1 MWSIKKKK
9 FKIVKIDCKKYN
21 YNIKYSC
28 KKIINKYK
36 YIYIGIVK
44 GGYMKAF
51 AKSDVGKVRE
61 MNQDYFYISKPE
73 EKVQLF
79 IVADGMGGYK
89 GGEIASRLAVETS
102 KSYILNNFDSIES
115 NDKEEILKLIK
126 SAIEYANLVVYEKS
140 KENKELENMGTTI
153 DVCLVLG
160 NKVYIGHV
168 GDSRV
173 YRKRKDFFRKLT
185 TDHSYVQK
193 LVSDGTI
200 TKEEAYNHPK
210 KNMLI
215 KALGC
220 SNFVE
225 PDVMV
230 KGFLKDDILLMCSDG
245 LTNMLKDEEI
255 VKTINENP
263 IEACNNLVSK
273 ANENGGY
280 DNITAVIIL

>member
-1 MWSIKKKK
+1 M
-9 FKIVKIDCKKYN
+9 KIFARTD
-21 YNIKYSC
+21 
-28 KKIINKYK
+28 
-36 YIYIGIVK
+36 IG
-44 GGYMKAF
+44 KA
-51 AKSDVGKVRE
+51 RE
-61 MNQDYFYISKPE
+61 MNQDSYYISKPE
-73 EKVQLF
+73 DKVQLC
-79 IVADGMGGYK
+79 IIADGMGGYK
-89 GGEIASRLAVETS
+89 GGEIASQLAVETS
-102 KSYILNNFDSIES
+102 KNYIINNFDLIEH
-115 NDKEEILKLIK
+115 DREGILNLVK
-126 SAIEYANLVVYEKS
+126 SAIEYANLVIYEKS
-140 KENKELENMGTTI
+140 QEIPELENMGTTI
-153 DVCLVLG
+153 DICLIIT

-220 SNFVE
+220 SSLVE

-230 KGFLKDDILLMCSDG
+230 RGFLKDDILLMCSDG
-245 LTNMLKDEEI
+245 LTNMLKEEEI
-255 VKTINENP
+255 VDIINENP
-263 IEACNNLVSK
+263 IEACNKLIFA
-273 ANENGGY
+273 ANEKGGH

>member
-1 MWSIKKKK
+1 MR
-9 FKIVKIDCKKYN
+9 
-21 YNIKYSC
+21 
-28 KKIINKYK
+28 
-36 YIYIGIVK
+36 
-44 GGYMKAF
+44 AF
-51 AKSDVGKVRE
+51 GKSDIGKLRE
-61 MNQDYFYISKPE
+61 MNQDSFYISSPE
-73 EKVQLF
+73 DKIQLF

-89 GGEIASRLAVETS
+89 GGEVASKLAVETS
-102 KSYILNNFDSIES
+102 KNYIINNFDTIEHDRESILS
-115 NDKEEILKLIK
+115 LIK
-126 SAIEYANLVVYEKS
+126 SAIEYANLVIFEKS
-140 KENKELENMGTTI
+140 KEIPELENMGTTI
-153 DVCLVLG
+153 DICLVIP

-173 YRKRKDFFRKLT
+173 YRKRKEFFRKLT

-220 SNFVE
+220 SAFVE
-225 PDVMV
+225 PDVTV

-245 LTNMLKDEEI
+245 LTNMLRDEEI
-255 VKTINENP
+255 VKIINDNP
-263 IEACNNLVSK
+263 IDACNRLIDA
-273 ANENGGY
+273 ANNNGGL

>member
-1 MWSIKKKK
+1 MR
-9 FKIVKIDCKKYN
+9 
-21 YNIKYSC
+21 
-28 KKIINKYK
+28 
-36 YIYIGIVK
+36 
-44 GGYMKAF
+44 AF
-51 AKSDVGKVRE
+51 GKSDIGKARD
-61 MNQDYFYISKPE
+61 MNQDSFYISSPE
-73 EKVQLF
+73 DKIQLF

-89 GGEIASRLAVETS
+89 GGEIASKLAVETS
-102 KSYILNNFDSIES
+102 KNYIKNNFDLIEYNRESIL
-115 NDKEEILKLIK
+115 NLIK
-126 SAIEYANLVVYEKS
+126 SAIEYANMVIYEKS
-140 KENKELENMGTTI
+140 REIPELENMGTTI
-153 DVCLVLG
+153 DICLIIQ

-173 YRKRKDFFRKLT
+173 YRKRNQFFRRLT

-200 TKEEAYNHPK
+200 TKEEAYHHPK

-220 SNFVE
+220 ATYVE

-245 LTNMLKDEEI
+245 LTNMLRDEKIVEI
-255 VKTINENP
+255 INENP
-263 IEACNNLVSK
+263 IVACDRLINE
-273 ANENGGY
+273 ANENGGL

>member
-1 MWSIKKKK
+1 MR
-9 FKIVKIDCKKYN
+9 
-21 YNIKYSC
+21 
-28 KKIINKYK
+28 
-36 YIYIGIVK
+36 
-44 GGYMKAF
+44 AF
-51 AKSDVGKVRE
+51 GKSDIGKVRD
-61 MNQDYFYISKPE
+61 MNQDSFYISSPQDE
-73 EKVQLF
+73 VQLF

-89 GGEIASRLAVETS
+89 GGEVASKLAVETS
-102 KSYILNNFDSIES
+102 KNYIINNFNSIEHDRENILN
-115 NDKEEILKLIK
+115 LIK

-140 KENKELENMGTTI
+140 KEVPELENMGTTI
-153 DVCLVLG
+153 DICLILQ

-173 YRKRKDFFRKLT
+173 YRKRKEFFRKLT

-220 SNFVE
+220 SSFVE

-245 LTNMLKDEEI
+245 LTNMLRDEEI
-255 VKTINENP
+255 VQIINQNP
-263 IEACNNLVSK
+263 MEACNKLVDE
-273 ANENGGY
+273 ANNKGGL

>member
-1 MWSIKKKK
+1 MR
-9 FKIVKIDCKKYN
+9 
-21 YNIKYSC
+21 
-28 KKIINKYK
+28 
-36 YIYIGIVK
+36 
-44 GGYMKAF
+44 AF
-51 AKSDVGKVRE
+51 AKSDIGKLRDK
-61 MNQDYFYISKPE
+61 NQDSFYISSPE
-73 EKVQLF
+73 DKLQLF

-89 GGEIASRLAVETS
+89 GGEVASKLAVETS
-102 KSYILNNFDSIES
+102 KNYIINNFDTIEHDRESIL
-115 NDKEEILKLIK
+115 NLIK
-126 SAIEYANLVVYEKS
+126 SAIEYANLVVFEKS
-140 KENKELENMGTTI
+140 REIPELENMGTTI
-153 DVCLVLG
+153 DVCLVIP

-220 SNFVE
+220 SSFVE
-225 PDVMV
+225 PDVTV

-245 LTNMLKDEEI
+245 LTNMLRDEEI
-255 VKTINENP
+255 AEIINENP
-263 IEACNNLVSK
+263 NEACNILVDK
-273 ANENGGY
+273 ANEKGGL

>member
-1 MWSIKKKK
+1 MR
-9 FKIVKIDCKKYN
+9 
-21 YNIKYSC
+21 
-28 KKIINKYK
+28 
-36 YIYIGIVK
+36 
-44 GGYMKAF
+44 AF
-51 AKSDVGKVRE
+51 GKSDIGKVRE
-61 MNQDYFYISKPE
+61 MNQDSFYISSPE
-73 EKVQLF
+73 DELQIF

-89 GGEIASRLAVETS
+89 GGEVASKLAVETS
-102 KSYILNNFDSIES
+102 KNYIRNNFGSIEHDRDGILN
-115 NDKEEILKLIK
+115 LIK

-140 KENKELENMGTTI
+140 KEIPELENMGTTI
-153 DVCLVLG
+153 DVCLVLQ

-173 YRKRKDFFRKLT
+173 YRKRKEFFRRLT

-220 SNFVE
+220 SSFVE

-230 KGFLKDDILLMCSDG
+230 KGFLKDDVLLMCSDG
-245 LTNMLKDEEI
+245 LTNMLRDEEI
-255 VKTINENP
+255 VQIINQNP
-263 IEACNNLVSK
+263 MEACNRLVSE
-273 ANENGGY
+273 ANSRGGL

>member
-1 MWSIKKKK
+1 MR
-9 FKIVKIDCKKYN
+9 
-21 YNIKYSC
+21 
-28 KKIINKYK
+28 
-36 YIYIGIVK
+36 
-44 GGYMKAF
+44 AF
-51 AKSDVGKVRE
+51 GKSDIGKVRD
-61 MNQDYFYISKPE
+61 MNQDSFYISSPQDE
-73 EKVQLF
+73 VQLF

-89 GGEIASRLAVETS
+89 GGEVASKLAVETS
-102 KSYILNNFDSIES
+102 KNYIINNINSIEHERESILN
-115 NDKEEILKLIK
+115 LIK

-140 KENKELENMGTTI
+140 KEIPELENMGTTI
-153 DVCLVLG
+153 DICLVIQ

-173 YRKRKDFFRKLT
+173 YRKRKEFFRKLT

-220 SNFVE
+220 SSFVE

-245 LTNMLKDEEI
+245 LTNMLRDEEI
-255 VKTINENP
+255 VQIINQNP
-263 IEACNNLVSK
+263 MEACNRLVNE
-273 ANENGGY
+273 ANDKGGL

>member
-1 MWSIKKKK
+1 MR
-9 FKIVKIDCKKYN
+9 
-21 YNIKYSC
+21 
-28 KKIINKYK
+28 
-36 YIYIGIVK
+36 
-44 GGYMKAF
+44 AF
-51 AKSDVGKVRE
+51 GKSDIGKVRD
-61 MNQDYFYISKPE
+61 MNQDSFYIASPE
-73 EKVQLF
+73 DKVQIF

-89 GGEIASRLAVETS
+89 GGEIASKLAVETS
-102 KSYILNNFDSIES
+102 KNYIANNIESVAHDREKILN
-115 NDKEEILKLIK
+115 LIK

-140 KENKELENMGTTI
+140 KEVPELENMGTTI
-153 DVCLVLG
+153 DICLIIQ

-173 YRKRKDFFRKLT
+173 YRKRKEFFRRLT

-220 SNFVE
+220 SSFVE
-225 PDVMV
+225 PDVSV

-245 LTNMLKDEEI
+245 LTNMLRDEEI
-255 VKTINENP
+255 VKIINENP
-263 IEACNNLVSK
+263 NEACNKLIDE
-273 ANENGGY
+273 ANHRGGL

>member
-1 MWSIKKKK
+1 MR
-9 FKIVKIDCKKYN
+9 
-21 YNIKYSC
+21 
-28 KKIINKYK
+28 
-36 YIYIGIVK
+36 
-44 GGYMKAF
+44 AF
-51 AKSDVGKVRE
+51 GKSDIGKVRD
-61 MNQDYFYISKPE
+61 MNQDSFYISSPQDE
-73 EKVQLF
+73 LQIF

-89 GGEIASRLAVETS
+89 GGEVASKLAVETS
-102 KSYILNNFDSIES
+102 KNYIINNFNSIEHKRESIS
-115 NDKEEILKLIK
+115 NLIK

-140 KENKELENMGTTI
+140 KEVPELEYMGTTI
-153 DVCLVLG
+153 DICLIIQ

-173 YRKRKDFFRKLT
+173 YRKRKEFFRKLT

-220 SNFVE
+220 SSYVE

-245 LTNMLKDEEI
+245 LTNMLRDEEI
-255 VKTINENP
+255 VQIINQNP
-263 IEACNNLVSK
+263 MEACNKLVNE
-273 ANENGGY
+273 ANDKGGL

>member
-1 MWSIKKKK
+1 MI
-9 FKIVKIDCKKYN
+9 
-21 YNIKYSC
+21 
-28 KKIINKYK
+28 
-36 YIYIGIVK
+36 
-44 GGYMKAF
+44 AF

-61 MNQDYFYISKPE
+61 MNQDFYYISKPE
-73 EKVQLF
+73 DKLQLF

-102 KSYILNNFDSIES
+102 KSYIINNFDSIEHDRES
-115 NDKEEILKLIK
+115 ILKLVK

-140 KENKELENMGTTI
+140 KESKELENMGTTI
-153 DVCLVLG
+153 DICLILS

-173 YRKRKDFFRKLT
+173 YRKRRDFFRKLT

-220 SNFVE
+220 SSFVE

-245 LTNMLKDEEI
+245 LTNMLKDEKIVEI
-255 VKTINENP
+255 INENP
-263 IEACNNLVSK
+263 EKACNTLVDK
-273 ANENGGY
+273 ANEQGGY

>member
-1 MWSIKKKK
+1 MR
-9 FKIVKIDCKKYN
+9 
-21 YNIKYSC
+21 
-28 KKIINKYK
+28 
-36 YIYIGIVK
+36 
-44 GGYMKAF
+44 AF
-51 AKSDVGKVRE
+51 GKSDIGKVRD
-61 MNQDYFYISKPE
+61 MNQDSFYISSPQDE
-73 EKVQLF
+73 VQLF

-89 GGEIASRLAVETS
+89 GGEIASKLAVETS
-102 KSYILNNFDSIES
+102 KNYIINNFNSIEHDRENILN
-115 NDKEEILKLIK
+115 LIK

-140 KENKELENMGTTI
+140 KEVPELENMGTTI
-153 DVCLVLG
+153 DICLILQ

-173 YRKRKDFFRKLT
+173 YRKRKEFFRKLT

-220 SNFVE
+220 SSFVE

-245 LTNMLKDEEI
+245 LTNMLRDEEI
-255 VKTINENP
+255 VQIINQNP
-263 IEACNNLVSK
+263 MEACNKLVDE
-273 ANENGGY
+273 ANNKGGL

>member
-1 MWSIKKKK
+1 MRI
-9 FKIVKIDCKKYN
+9 
-21 YNIKYSC
+21 
-28 KKIINKYK
+28 
-36 YIYIGIVK
+36 
-44 GGYMKAF
+44 F
-51 AKSDVGKVRE
+51 AKSDIGKARD
-61 MNQDYFYISKPE
+61 MNQDSFYISKPE
-73 EKVQLF
+73 DELQLC

-89 GGEIASRLAVETS
+89 GGEIASKLAVETS
-102 KSYILNNFDSIES
+102 KNYIINNFDKSKH
-115 NDKEEILKLIK
+115 DREEILKLIK
-126 SAIEYANLVVYEKS
+126 SAIEYANMVVYEKS
-140 KENKELENMGTTI
+140 KEIPELENMGTTI
-153 DVCLVLG
+153 DICLIIP
-160 NKVYIGHV
+160 NKIYIGHV

-220 SNFVE
+220 ASMVE

-230 KGFLKDDILLMCSDG
+230 KGFLKNDVILMCSDG
-245 LTNMLKDEEI
+245 LTNMLKEEEI
-255 VKTINENP
+255 EKIINEDP
-263 IEACNNLVSK
+263 VDACNKLVYE
-273 ANENGGY
+273 ANEKGGL

>member
-1 MWSIKKKK
+1 
-9 FKIVKIDCKKYN
+9 
-21 YNIKYSC
+21 
-28 KKIINKYK
+28 
-36 YIYIGIVK
+36 
-44 GGYMKAF
+44 MKAF
-51 AKSDVGKVRE
+51 GKTDVGKVRD
-61 MNQDYFYISKPE
+61 MNQDFYYISKPE
-73 EKVQLF
+73 DDIQLF

-102 KSYILNNFDSIES
+102 KSYIVNNFYSIEH
-115 NDKEEILKLIK
+115 DKETILELLK
-126 SAIEYANLVVYEKS
+126 SAINYANLAVYEKS
-140 KENKELENMGTTI
+140 KQTKELENMGTTI
-153 DVCLVLG
+153 DICLIYA
-160 NKVYIGHV
+160 NKVFIGHI

-173 YRKRKDFFRKLT
+173 YRKRKDFFRRLT

-220 SNFVE
+220 SSFVE

-230 KGFLKDDILLMCSDG
+230 RGFLKDDVILMCSDG

-255 VKTINENP
+255 VKIINENP
-263 IEACNNLVSK
+263 IQACNNLVNC
-273 ANENGGY
+273 ANAQGGY